1 MACVKM
7 EDNPGGA
14 GSKESVCDVCLRSS
28 GACFSKT
35 DPIFRGKDVLAMIAR
50 YLDMNII
57 PTLVCQCCWRKLDE
71 FDEFYRMVS
80 EQHNNFIDTLKPS
93 STLADTRE
101 NSPAGKREEQV
112 FGMEFVEIKHEPLM
126 EDMNLSVKEEKEPLP
141 ECDDYDKLSPERSM
155 AEEDDEDDPVD
166 DDTHSLSSSDSE
178 YSSGRR
184 NGGKVS
190 AAKREPVVDTEL
202 LEFYKR
208 LVCEICDA
216 ERMLAGEPS
225 IEYSNLREFNKHMR
239 KAHDKAGGCRI
250 KCPMCEKKFRYRR
263 QLLEHRDMH
272 LNPDQFRCVVCEEV
286 HQNMVQHMRNK
297 HQERTYC
304 CEECG
309 KRFPFKARLT
319 AHVKKMHTSKDVVCD
334 QCQKRYTIDDHKRA
348 VHESKYICEHCP
360 RTFKSRISLSQHM
373 EEHVEGLRKSVAVT
387 CDKCGVVLRDKYTL
401 QTHIKRMHTE
411 HPPASCGSCGKVFKS
426 KHSLNAHMANVCTE
440 RTFPCPICEKQFK
453 KKIKLTEHM
462 TTHTKSVL
470 YQCPYC
476 SKTFSFETQLYT
488 HRKRAHYEQ
497 WLEMQQKR
505 KEGVRETQE
514 YAAMATEARCEVCFF
529 TVDDF
534 CKKVFAEENKHIV
547 EIVAKHLWFEIPP
560 ALKDASM
567 CRRCWNALEGFHH
580 FYCEIE
586 RARRQELT
594 SVMIDVQQQA
604 EVPIAC
610 ESSELAHNTEFFE
623 VKIEEPFESANMLE
637 QESCDEQ
644 PLQCEFVK
652 CEELNELQD
661 PTAPSSEED
670 VPHEGSRSDS
680 SSTDGRKRGG
690 REKKPKPGLQI
701 SDSETKLCKAAA
713 QKEEDESLH
722 NFYKRIVCEVCDQQ
736 RMLVGEPQIDFGT
749 WRALLR
755 HTKEVHK
762 HDKVFVKC
770 PVCEMKMRTKQ
781 TLLQHMD
788 WHENPENYRCELCGE
803 KHQNMKEHIQNKHQ
817 ERQFCCDVCGKKFPF
832 KKRLTVHMKKMHVE
846 KDIICDQCQKPF
858 TKYTIEDHK
867 RSVHSA
873 RFVCEHCPKTF
884 NSRFRLLQHMEE
896 HDESL
901 RNSTSVPCT
910 ICGQVMRDKYILTR
924 HIKLMHTVQP
934 AVSCTTCGK
943 TFKCKRN
950 LSVHMTNVC
959 MEPTRLYP
967 CTICGKE
974 FRRKNKLKEHMS
986 THTGK
991 PLYMCSFCPETF
1003 RQDTH
1008 LYHHRKNAH
1017 YERWLEMQ
1025 QQRKEG
1031 VTPTDECQWI
1041 CRACWSSLDS
1051 FHSYYVSIEKKH
1063 QRHTGAADGLLD
1075 KERSTSPPSGSCTG
1089 PAYST
1094 EFLEIKGEPVDED
1107 DELDDQDEDGFDVT
1121 DGSGSDK
1128 MLTFDEIKSERDSEE
1143 DETVSSQADEGRRKQ
1158 RSSRSRYV
1166 AGATKRDAGE
1176 TLLAKRKAGGRFPA
1190 DPEEDK
1196 NILEFYKRIVCEVC
1210 DNKRMMVGEPL
1221 IEYATWGELLR
1232 HTKELHGHYKIFVQC
1247 PVCETKL
1254 RTKVTL
1260 VQHMDMHQ
1268 NPDKYRC
1275 EVCGEVYQ
1283 NMKEHMQN
1291 KHEERQFSCDQ
1302 CGSKFP
1308 FKKRLVVHMKKMHAE
1323 KDVTCDQ
1330 CQKSFTKY
1338 TIEDHRRSVH
1348 MDRFVCEHCP
1358 KTFKIRFR
1366 LHKHMQEHDKS
1377 LRIST
1382 SVPCP
1387 TCGQVM
1393 GDKYI
1398 LRQHIKHMHVEQ
1410 QAVDCE
1416 TCGKTFKNHRNLKI
1430 HLTNVCMKP
1439 VQLHPCAIC
1448 GKQFRHKNKLKDH
1461 MASCTPN

>member
-1 MACVKM
+1 MEAVKVN
-7 EDNPGGA
+7 DN
-14 GSKESVCDVCLRSS
+14 SSVCTRKDSPPRDQLCDVCLRKESV
-28 GACFSKT
+28 CFNKT
-35 DPIFRGKDVLAMIAR
+35 DPIFTGKDVLAMITQH
-50 YLDMNII
+50 LDIKISVMV
-57 PTLVCQCCWRKLDE
+57 VCQRCWNRLED
-71 FDEFYRMVS
+71 FDEFYRMVN
-80 EQHNNFIDTLKPS
+80 EQHSKNGLPPD
-93 STLADTRE
+93 RE
-101 NSPAGKREEQV
+101 RTGTERV
-112 FGMEFVEIKHEPLM
+112 FGMEFVEIKCEPLA
-126 EDMNLSVKEEKEPLP
+126 EDITVAVKEEKELLTDSD
-141 ECDDYDKLSPERSM
+141 ECDKLSPEQPTL
-155 AEEDDEDDPVD
+155 EDDHEERLLD
-166 DDTHSLSSSDSE
+166 DDTNSFSSDDSE
-178 YSSGRR
+178 DSSASERVKR
-184 NGGKVS
+184 VGKAS
-190 AAKREPVVDTEL
+190 LDKKEPKVDKEI

-208 LVCEICDA
+208 LVCELCDA

-225 IEYSNLREFNKHMR
+225 IEYGNLRELNKHMR
-239 KAHDKAGGCRI
+239 KVHGQVGATRI
-250 KCPMCEKKFRYRR
+250 KCPMCDKKFRYRAK
-263 QLLEHRDMH
+263 LLEHRDVH
-272 LNPDQFRCVVCEEV
+272 LNPERFRCVVCEEV
-286 HQNMVQHMRNK
+286 HQNMAEHMKNK

-304 CEECG
+304 CDECG

-334 QCQKRYTIDDHKRA
+334 QCQKSFSKYTIEDHRRA
-348 VHESKYICEHCP
+348 VHESRYICEHCP
-360 RTFKSRISLSQHM
+360 RTFKSRVSLTQHM
-373 EEHVEGLRKSVAVT
+373 EEHVEGLRKSVSAT

-426 KHSLNAHMANVCTE
+426 KHNLSVHLANVCTE
-440 RTFPCPICEKQFK
+440 RSFPCPICGKQFK

-470 YQCPYC
+470 YKCPYC
-476 SKTFSFETQLYT
+476 PKTFSFETQLYT
-488 HRKRAHYEQ
+488 HRKQAHYEQ
-497 WLEMQQKR
+497 WLEMQRKR
-505 KEGVRETQE
+505 KEGVRFKVTICQ
-514 YAAMATEARCEVCFF
+514 VCFSRAEC
-529 TVDDF
+529 DYKDI
-534 CKKVFAEENKHIV
+534 FAEENKHIV
-547 EIVAKHLWFEIPP
+547 GIVAKHLGFEIPP
-560 ALKDASM
+560 TTENASM
-567 CRRCWNALEGFHH
+567 CSKCWSALHDFDK

-586 RARRQELT
+586 AVRRQ
-594 SVMIDVQQQA
+594 DPQA
-604 EVPIAC
+604 ISEKQEEEAVVVC
-610 ESSELAHNTEFFE
+610 DSSEPSYSTEFFE
-623 VKIEEPFESANMLE
+623 VKIEPFEPADAFEKENSNC
-637 QESCDEQ
+637 SDEQ
-644 PLQCEFVK
+644 PLHCAFVK
-652 CEELNELQD
+652 CEEPIELD
-661 PTAPSSEED
+661 PTAPSSDED
-670 VPHEGSRSDS
+670 SGPHDNRSDS
-680 SSTDGRKRGG
+680 SSMTDSRKAKY
-690 REKKPKPGLQI
+690 EKKSKRPQTN
-701 SDSETKLCKAAA
+701 DSETTKLSKAAA
-713 QKEEDESLH
+713 QKEEDESLLK
-722 NFYKRIVCEVCDQQ
+722 FYKRIVCEVCDIQ

-762 HDKVFVKC
+762 HDKVYVKC

-788 WHENPENYRCELCGE
+788 WHENPEKYRCELCGE

-934 AVSCTTCGK
+934 SCTTC
-943 TFKCKRN
+943 F
-950 LSVHMTNVC
+950 SVSEPEYLNIFAEENVSKNIA
-959 MEPTRLYP
+959 
-967 CTICGKE
+967 TIVAI
-974 FRRKNKLKEHMS
+974 
-986 THTGK
+986 
-991 PLYMCSFCPETF
+991 
-1003 RQDTH
+1003 H
-1008 LYHHRKNAH
+1008 LWF
-1017 YERWLEMQ
+1017 EV
-1025 QQRKEG
+1025 
-1031 VTPTDECQWI
+1031 VTPTDACQWI
-1041 CRACWSSLDS
+1041 CRACWTSLDS
-1051 FHSYYVSIEKKH
+1051 FHTFYVSIEEKH
-1063 QRHTGAADGLLD
+1063 ERQNGTVVESILDNEKAA
-1075 KERSTSPPSGSCTG
+1075 RSSNSPPDSPPASTCTG
-1089 PAYST
+1089 PTYNT
-1094 EFLEIKGEPVDED
+1094 EFLEIKGEPLDD
-1107 DELDDQDEDGFDVT
+1107 DEMDDQDEEGFDLT

-1128 MLTFDEIKSERDSEE
+1128 MLPSEEIKSETDSEGAE
-1143 DETVSSQADEGRRKQ
+1143 SVSSQAEEENRKRQ
-1158 RSSRSRYV
+1158 RSVRSRNASRV
-1166 AGATKRDAGE
+1166 PQRDTGE
-1176 TLLAKRKAGGRFPA
+1176 QLAKRKAGGRFPA

-1196 NILEFYKRIVCEVC
+1196 NLLQFYKRIVCEVC

-1247 PVCETKL
+1247 PVCEMKL

-1275 EVCGEVYQ
+1275 EVCGEVFQ